1 MPWLAACPDPFEGL
15 TFDESY
21 GEVIY
26 PAVAAVSANS
36 STSHSPETAIVPSQP
51 HPIHRLIRDAETA
64 WHAKVSRQSKSLEE
78 AVAEYRRR
86 HKMAPPKGFDAW
98 YKFAVANN
106 VSLIDEYDSI
116 NGTSLLFLDGNRR
129 DGGDFFRAEFS
140 LTCSSLLSLLPSTSL
155 PLLLL
160 CRPLSHS
167 S

>member
-36 STSHSPETAIVPSQP
+36 TSSSSRSSETTVIPSQP

-64 WHAKVSRQSKSLEE
+64 WHAKVSRQSKTLEE

-116 NGTSLLFLDGNRR
+116 NGASFFSHRCRLDG
-129 DGGDFFRAEFS
+129 GFFV
-140 LTCSSLLSLLPSTSL
+140 SSL
-155 PLLLL
+155 
-160 CRPLSHS
+160 R
-167 S
+167 